1 MIDKKR
7 RIEGREERVKD
18 RGYKRDDFEIEE

>member
-7 RIEGREERVKD
+7 RIEGRKERVKD
-18 RGYKRDDFEIEE
+18 RGYERDDFEIEE